1 MANIAAANTDDTDP
15 DISITVM
22 GIRKIQ
28 IPFRPVGRIRKYKSE
43 ENEAGRDKS
52 IKNHEQVKVF
62 NMAHKYNESYS
73 LPSDDIAPVILPF
86 AVTEEFFIE
95 PLPPMKRRRRYD
107 FLKRLADILLALL
120 GIILAAIPMLVIAV
134 MIKVKMGGTVF
145 YCQIRLGLNGKAF
158 KIIKFRTMHVDAE
171 AAGAKWSDGDQDPR
185 ITKFGT
191 FLRQYRLD
199 ELPQFF
205 NVLAGSMSL
214 VGPRPERPCFYNA
227 FETYIH
233 GFSQRLAVK
242 PGITGLAQVR
252 GGYNIRPEEKIVYD
266 IEYIKKRSLWLDFL
280 ILLKTFQTVLCSS
293 NVRH

>member
-1 MANIAAANTDDTDP
+1 MPHNHDASYIIPPDNIDN
-15 DISITVM
+15 
-22 GIRKIQ
+22 
-28 IPFRPVGRIRKYKSE
+28 
-43 ENEAGRDKS
+43 
-52 IKNHEQVKVF
+52 
-62 NMAHKYNESYS
+62 
-73 LPSDDIAPVILPF
+73 VILPYE
-86 AVTEEFFIE
+86 VTEEFFIE
-95 PLPPMKRRRRYD
+95 QIPPLKHRYVYT
-107 FLKRLADILLALL
+107 FLKRLADILLAIL
-120 GIILAAIPMLVIAV
+120 GIVLTVIPMLAIALI
-134 MIKVKMGGTVF
+134 IKIHMGGPVF
-145 YCQIRLGLNGKAF
+145 YRQIRLGLNGKAF
-158 KIIKFRTMHVDAE
+158 RIIKFRTMHVDAE
-171 AAGAKWSDGDQDPR
+171 ATGAKWSDGDQDPR
-185 ITKFGT
+185 ITKFGM

-280 ILLKTFQTVLCSS
+280 ILLKTIKTVLCHQD
-293 NVRH
+293 VR